1 MLNAKWHDAHPMPPK
16 ATMDRRI
23 AWHLGHQKACSC
35 RPIPAGVVAAMQT
48 RGLATSARA
57 RPAKKR

>member
-16 ATMDRRI
+16 ATMDQRI
-23 AWHLGHQKACSC
+23 AWHLAHRKACVC
-35 RPIPAGVVAAMQT
+35 RPIPAGVVAAMTT
-48 RGLATSARA
+48 RGMTTTESA

>member
-16 ATMDRRI
+16 ATMDQRI
-23 AWHLGHQKACSC
+23 AWHLAHRAACGC
-35 RPIPAGVVAAMQT
+35 RPIPGGVVAAMAAH
-48 RGLATSARA
+48 GEATTTGA